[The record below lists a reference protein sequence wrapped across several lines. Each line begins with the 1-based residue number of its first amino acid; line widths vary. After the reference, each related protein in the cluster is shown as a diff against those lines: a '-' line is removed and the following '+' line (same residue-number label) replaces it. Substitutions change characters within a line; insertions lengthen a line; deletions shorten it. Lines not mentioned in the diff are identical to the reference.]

1 VSHNSPLHLE
11 PPIPMG
17 CAAEQRPRCKCGA
30 EPAPGWEECVSCE
43 ADFCIA
49 NPAEYDDN
57 YDRGFYDSA
66 AGREVVAIVTAER
79 LRRLRAGVRVYGR
92 CA

>member
-1 VSHNSPLHLE
+1 MIENSLITSPDLPL
-11 PPIPMG
+11 G
-17 CAAEQRPRCKCGA
+17 CADEQRPRCKCGA
-30 EPAPGWEECVSCE
+30 EPAPGWDECVSCE
-43 ADFCIA
+43 AAFCIA